1 MEDDISLQ
9 CEIIKPNNMMKT
21 YFLAIVTG
29 LMMVG
34 CTTPKVVEQHHHH
47 YESIDTQAVEA
58 RVDKKMNAWRNEMD
72 STFKV
77 FTNQYSA
84 SWSANES
91 EQETIT
97 ETVTSWIDSL
107 GREVRQEQRVTNR
120 DISRQQQ
127 QTEERITREVEQRLM
142 SVVDSLDGVWS
153 QRYDSIAAHQTSDI
167 DHQTS
172 STPVVGDNRPLSQ
185 RVGSALLWMLVGVV
199 AYLAVR
205 WIGKIRKPLI

>member
-1 MEDDISLQ
+1 MT
-9 CEIIKPNNMMKT
+9 KT

-29 LMMVG
+29 CLMMVG
-34 CTTPKVVEQHHHH
+34 CTTPKVIEQHHHH
-47 YESIDTQAVEA
+47 YEAIDTQAVEA

-77 FTNQYSA
+77 FTNQYAA

-167 DHQTS
+167 DHQAS

-205 WIGKIRKPLI
+205 WIGKIRKP

>member
-1 MEDDISLQ
+1 
-9 CEIIKPNNMMKT
+9 MKT

-29 LMMVG
+29 CLMMVG
-34 CTTPKVVEQHHHH
+34 CTTPKVIEQHHHH
-47 YESIDTQAVEA
+47 YESLDTQAVEA

-77 FTNQYSA
+77 FTNQYAA

-142 SVVDSLDGVWS
+142 SVVDSLNGVWS

-185 RVGSALLWMLVGVV
+185 RVGSALLWMLVGIV

-205 WIGKIRKPLI
+205 WVGKIRKP

>member
-1 MEDDISLQ
+1 
-9 CEIIKPNNMMKT
+9 MKT

-29 LMMVG
+29 CLMMMG
-34 CTTPKVVEQHHHH
+34 CSTPKVIEQHHHH
-47 YESIDTQAVEA
+47 YEALDTQAVEA
-58 RVDKKMNAWRNEMD
+58 RMDKKMNAWRNEMD

-77 FTNQYSA
+77 FTNQYAA

-91 EQETIT
+91 EKEVIT

-120 DISRQQQ
+120 DIIRQQQ

-142 SVVDSLDGVWS
+142 SVVDSLNGVWS

-205 WIGKIRKPLI
+205 WIGKIRKP

>member
-1 MEDDISLQ
+1 MLR
-9 CEIIKPNNMMKT
+9 EIIKPNNMMKT

-29 LMMVG
+29 CLMMVG
-34 CTTPKVVEQHHHH
+34 CTTPKVIEQHHHH
-47 YESIDTQAVEA
+47 YESLDTQAVEA

-77 FTNQYSA
+77 FTNQYAA

-142 SVVDSLDGVWS
+142 SVVDSLNGVWS

-185 RVGSALLWMLVGVV
+185 RVGSALLWMLVGIV

-205 WIGKIRKPLI
+205 WVGKIRKP

>member
-1 MEDDISLQ
+1 MQ

-29 LMMVG
+29 CLMMVG
-34 CTTPKVVEQHHHH
+34 CSTPKVIEQHHHH
-47 YESIDTQAVEA
+47 YEALDTQAVEA
-58 RVDKKMNAWRNEMD
+58 RMDKKMNAWRNEMD
-72 STFKV
+72 STFRV
-77 FTNQYSA
+77 FTNQYAA

-91 EQETIT
+91 EKEVIT

-142 SVVDSLDGVWS
+142 SVVDSLEGVWS

-172 STPVVGDNRPLSQ
+172 ATPVVGDNRPLSQ

-205 WIGKIRKPLI
+205 WIGKIRKP

>member
-1 MEDDISLQ
+1 
-9 CEIIKPNNMMKT
+9 MKT

-29 LMMVG
+29 CLMMMG
-34 CTTPKVVEQHHHH
+34 CTTPKVIEQHHHH
-47 YESIDTQAVEA
+47 YEALDTQAVEA
-58 RVDKKMNAWRNEMD
+58 RMDKKMNAWRNEMD
-72 STFKV
+72 STFRV
-77 FTNQYSA
+77 FTNQYAA

-91 EQETIT
+91 EKEVIT

-120 DISRQQQ
+120 YISRQQQ

-185 RVGSALLWMLVGVV
+185 RVGSALLWMLAGIV

-205 WIGKIRKPLI
+205 WIGKIRKP

>member
-1 MEDDISLQ
+1 MQ

-29 LMMVG
+29 CLMMMG
-34 CTTPKVVEQHHHH
+34 CSTPKVIEQHHHH
-47 YESIDTQAVEA
+47 YEALDTQAVEA
-58 RVDKKMNAWRNEMD
+58 RMDKKMNAWRNEMD

-77 FTNQYSA
+77 FTNQYAA

-91 EQETIT
+91 EKEVIT

-120 DISRQQQ
+120 DIIRQQQ

-142 SVVDSLDGVWS
+142 SVVDSLNGVWS

-172 STPVVGDNRPLSQ
+172 STPVVGDNRPLSR
-185 RVGSALLWMLVGVV
+185 RVGSALLWMLAGVV

-205 WIGKIRKPLI
+205 WIGKIRKL

>member
-1 MEDDISLQ
+1 
-9 CEIIKPNNMMKT
+9 MKT

-29 LMMVG
+29 CLMMMG
-34 CTTPKVVEQHHHH
+34 CSTPKVIEQHHHH
-47 YESIDTQAVEA
+47 YEALDTQAVEA
-58 RVDKKMNAWRNEMD
+58 RMDKKMNAWRNEMD

-77 FTNQYSA
+77 FTNQYAA

-91 EQETIT
+91 EKEVIT

-120 DISRQQQ
+120 DIIRQQQ

-142 SVVDSLDGVWS
+142 SVVDSLNGVWS

-172 STPVVGDNRPLSQ
+172 SAPVVGDNRPLSQ
-185 RVGSALLWMLVGVV
+185 RVGSALLWMLAGIV

-205 WIGKIRKPLI
+205 WIGKIRKP

>member
-1 MEDDISLQ
+1 
-9 CEIIKPNNMMKT
+9 MKT

-29 LMMVG
+29 CLMMMG
-34 CTTPKVVEQHHHH
+34 CTTPKVIEQHHHH
-47 YESIDTQAVEA
+47 YEALDTQAVEA
-58 RVDKKMNAWRNEMD
+58 RMDKKMNAWRNEMD
-72 STFKV
+72 STFRV
-77 FTNQYSA
+77 FTNQYAA

-91 EQETIT
+91 EKEVIT

-120 DISRQQQ
+120 YISRQQQ

-172 STPVVGDNRPLSQ
+172 STPVVGDNRPLSR
-185 RVGSALLWMLVGVV
+185 RVGSALLWMLAGIV

-205 WIGKIRKPLI
+205 WIGKIRKP

>member
-1 MEDDISLQ
+1 MHR
-9 CEIIKPNNMMKT
+9 EIIKPNNMMKT

-29 LMMVG
+29 CLMMVG

-47 YESIDTQAVEA
+47 YEALDTQAVEA
-58 RVDKKMNAWRNEMD
+58 RMDKKMNAWRNEMD
-72 STFKV
+72 STFRV
-77 FTNQYSA
+77 FTNQYAA

-91 EQETIT
+91 EREIIT
-97 ETVTSWIDSL
+97 ETMTSYIDSL

-172 STPVVGDNRPLSQ
+172 STPVVGDNRPLSR
-185 RVGSALLWMLVGVV
+185 RVGSALLWMLAGIV

-205 WIGKIRKPLI
+205 WIGKIRKP

>member
-1 MEDDISLQ
+1 MT
-9 CEIIKPNNMMKT
+9 KT
-21 YFLAIVTG
+21 YFFAIVTG
-29 LMMVG
+29 CLMMVG
-34 CTTPKVVEQHHHH
+34 CTTPKVIEQHHHH
-47 YESIDTQAVEA
+47 YEALDTQAVEA

-72 STFKV
+72 STFRAL
-77 FTNQYSA
+77 TNEYSA
-84 SWSANES
+84 SWSASES
-91 EQETIT
+91 EREIIT
-97 ETVTSWIDSL
+97 ETMTSYIDSL

-172 STPVVGDNRPLSQ
+172 SAPVVGDNRPLSQ
-185 RVGSALLWMLVGVV
+185 RVGSALLWMLAGIV

-205 WIGKIRKPLI
+205 WIGKIRKP

>member
-1 MEDDISLQ
+1 
-9 CEIIKPNNMMKT
+9 MKT

-29 LMMVG
+29 CLMMVG
-34 CTTPKVVEQHHHH
+34 CTTPKVIEQHHHH
-47 YESIDTQAVEA
+47 YEAIDTQAVEA

-77 FTNQYSA
+77 FTNQYAA

-205 WIGKIRKPLI
+205 WIGKIRKP

>member
-1 MEDDISLQ
+1 
-9 CEIIKPNNMMKT
+9 MKT

-29 LMMVG
+29 CLMMVG
-34 CTTPKVVEQHHHH
+34 CTTPKVIEQHHHH
-47 YESIDTQAVEA
+47 YEAIDTQAVEA

-77 FTNQYSA
+77 FTNQYAA

-97 ETVTSWIDSL
+97 ETMTSWIDSL

-120 DISRQQQ
+120 DISKQQQ

-142 SVVDSLDGVWS
+142 SVVDSLNGVWS

-172 STPVVGDNRPLSQ
+172 STPVVGDNRPLSR
-185 RVGSALLWMLVGVV
+185 RVGSALLWMLAGIV

>member
-1 MEDDISLQ
+1 
-9 CEIIKPNNMMKT
+9 MKT

-29 LMMVG
+29 CLMMMG
-34 CTTPKVVEQHHHH
+34 CSTPKVIEQHHHH
-47 YESIDTQAVEA
+47 YEALDTQAVEA
-58 RVDKKMNAWRNEMD
+58 RMDKKMNAWRNEMD

-77 FTNQYSA
+77 FTNQYAA

-91 EQETIT
+91 EKEVIT

-120 DISRQQQ
+120 DIIRQQQ

-142 SVVDSLDGVWS
+142 SVVDSLNGVWS

-172 STPVVGDNRPLSQ
+172 SAPVVGDNRPLSQ

-205 WIGKIRKPLI
+205 WIGKIRKP

>member
-1 MEDDISLQ
+1 
-9 CEIIKPNNMMKT
+9 MKT

-29 LMMVG
+29 CLMMVG
-34 CTTPKVVEQHHHH
+34 CTTPKVIEQHHHH
-47 YESIDTQAVEA
+47 YETLDTQAVEA

-72 STFKV
+72 STFRM
-77 FTNQYSA
+77 FTNQYAA

-142 SVVDSLDGVWS
+142 SVVDSLNGVWS

-167 DHQTS
+167 DHQAS
-172 STPVVGDNRPLSQ
+172 SKPVVGDNRPLSQ

-205 WIGKIRKPLI
+205 WIGKIRKP

>member
-1 MEDDISLQ
+1 
-9 CEIIKPNNMMKT
+9 MKT

-29 LMMVG
+29 CLMMMG
-34 CTTPKVVEQHHHH
+34 CSTPKVIEQHHHH
-47 YESIDTQAVEA
+47 YEALDTQAVEA
-58 RVDKKMNAWRNEMD
+58 RMDKKMNAWRNEMD

-77 FTNQYSA
+77 FTNQYAA

-91 EQETIT
+91 EKEVIT

-120 DISRQQQ
+120 DIIRQQQ

-142 SVVDSLDGVWS
+142 SVVDSLNGVWS

-172 STPVVGDNRPLSQ
+172 STTAR
-185 RVGSALLWMLVGVV
+185 
-199 AYLAVR
+199 
-205 WIGKIRKPLI
+205 

>member
-1 MEDDISLQ
+1 
-9 CEIIKPNNMMKT
+9 MKT

-29 LMMVG
+29 CLMMMG
-34 CTTPKVVEQHHHH
+34 CTTPKVIEQHHHH
-47 YESIDTQAVEA
+47 YEALDTQAVEA
-58 RVDKKMNAWRNEMD
+58 RMDKKMNAWRNEMD
-72 STFKV
+72 STFRV
-77 FTNQYSA
+77 FTNQYAA

-205 WIGKIRKPLI
+205 WIGKIRKP

>member
-1 MEDDISLQ
+1 
-9 CEIIKPNNMMKT
+9 MKT

-29 LMMVG
+29 CLMMMG
-34 CTTPKVVEQHHHH
+34 CSTPKVIEQHHHH
-47 YESIDTQAVEA
+47 YEALDTQAVEA
-58 RVDKKMNAWRNEMD
+58 RMDKKMNAWRNEMD

-77 FTNQYSA
+77 FTNQYAA

-142 SVVDSLDGVWS
+142 SVVDSLNGVWS

-172 STPVVGDNRPLSQ
+172 STPVVGDNRPLSR
-185 RVGSALLWMLVGVV
+185 RVGSALLWMLAGIV

-205 WIGKIRKPLI
+205 WIGKIRKP

>member
-1 MEDDISLQ
+1 
-9 CEIIKPNNMMKT
+9 MKT

-29 LMMVG
+29 CLMMVG
-34 CTTPKVVEQHHHH
+34 CTTPKVIEQHHHH
-47 YESIDTQAVEA
+47 YEALDTQAVEA

-72 STFKV
+72 STFRV
-77 FTNQYSA
+77 FTNQYAA

-91 EQETIT
+91 EKEVIT

-185 RVGSALLWMLVGVV
+185 RVGSALLWMLAGIV

-205 WIGKIRKPLI
+205 WIGKIRKP

>member
-1 MEDDISLQ
+1 
-9 CEIIKPNNMMKT
+9 MKT

-29 LMMVG
+29 CLMMMG
-34 CTTPKVVEQHHHH
+34 CSTPKVIEQHHHH
-47 YESIDTQAVEA
+47 YEALDTQAVEA
-58 RVDKKMNAWRNEMD
+58 RMDKKMNAWRNEMD

-77 FTNQYSA
+77 FTNQYAA

-91 EQETIT
+91 EKEVIT

-142 SVVDSLDGVWS
+142 SVVDSLNGVWS

-172 STPVVGDNRPLSQ
+172 STPVVGDNRPLSR
-185 RVGSALLWMLVGVV
+185 RVGSALLWMLAGVV

-205 WIGKIRKPLI
+205 WIGKIRKL

>member
-1 MEDDISLQ
+1 
-9 CEIIKPNNMMKT
+9 MKT

-29 LMMVG
+29 CLMMVG
-34 CTTPKVVEQHHHH
+34 CSTPKVIEQHHHH
-47 YESIDTQAVEA
+47 YEALDTQAVEA
-58 RVDKKMNAWRNEMD
+58 RMDKKMNAWRNEMD

-77 FTNQYSA
+77 FTNQYAA

-91 EQETIT
+91 EKEVIT

-120 DISRQQQ
+120 YISRQQQ

-185 RVGSALLWMLVGVV
+185 RVGSALLWMLAGIV

-205 WIGKIRKPLI
+205 WIGKIRKP

>member
-1 MEDDISLQ
+1 
-9 CEIIKPNNMMKT
+9 MKT

-29 LMMVG
+29 CLMMMG
-34 CTTPKVVEQHHHH
+34 CSTPKVIEQHHHH
-47 YESIDTQAVEA
+47 YEALDTQAVEA
-58 RVDKKMNAWRNEMD
+58 RMDKKMNAWRNEMD

-77 FTNQYSA
+77 FTNQYAA

-91 EQETIT
+91 EKEVIT

-142 SVVDSLDGVWS
+142 SVVDSLEGVWS

-185 RVGSALLWMLVGVV
+185 RVGSALLWMLAGIV

-205 WIGKIRKPLI
+205 WIGKIRKP

>member
-1 MEDDISLQ
+1 
-9 CEIIKPNNMMKT
+9 MKT

-29 LMMVG
+29 CLMMMG
-34 CTTPKVVEQHHHH
+34 CSTPKVIEQHHHH
-47 YESIDTQAVEA
+47 YEALDTQAVEA
-58 RVDKKMNAWRNEMD
+58 RMDKKMNAWRNEMD

-77 FTNQYSA
+77 FTNQYAA

-91 EQETIT
+91 EKEVIT

-142 SVVDSLDGVWS
+142 SVVDSLNGVWS

-185 RVGSALLWMLVGVV
+185 RVGSALLWMLAGIV

-205 WIGKIRKPLI
+205 WIGKIRKP

>member
-1 MEDDISLQ
+1 
-9 CEIIKPNNMMKT
+9 MKT

-29 LMMVG
+29 CLMMMG
-34 CTTPKVVEQHHHH
+34 CSTPKVIEQHHHH
-47 YESIDTQAVEA
+47 YEALDTQAVEA
-58 RVDKKMNAWRNEMD
+58 RMDKKMNAWRNEMD

-77 FTNQYSA
+77 FTNQYAA

-91 EQETIT
+91 EKEVIT

-142 SVVDSLDGVWS
+142 SVVDSLEGVWS
-153 QRYDSIAAHQTSDI
+153 QRYDSIAAHQTSDS

-185 RVGSALLWMLVGVV
+185 RVGSALLWMLAGIV

-205 WIGKIRKPLI
+205 WIGKIRKP

>member
-1 MEDDISLQ
+1 
-9 CEIIKPNNMMKT
+9 MKT

-29 LMMVG
+29 CLMMMG
-34 CTTPKVVEQHHHH
+34 CSTPKVIEQHHHH
-47 YESIDTQAVEA
+47 YEALDTQAVEA
-58 RVDKKMNAWRNEMD
+58 RMDKKMNAWRNEMD

-77 FTNQYSA
+77 FTNQYAA

-91 EQETIT
+91 EREIIT
-97 ETVTSWIDSL
+97 ETMTSYIDSL

-205 WIGKIRKPLI
+205 WIGKIRKL

>member
-1 MEDDISLQ
+1 
-9 CEIIKPNNMMKT
+9 MMKT

-29 LMMVG
+29 CLMMIG
-34 CTTPKVVEQHHHH
+34 CSTPKVIEQHHHH
-47 YESIDTQAVEA
+47 YEALDTQAVEA

-77 FTNQYSA
+77 FTNQYAA

-185 RVGSALLWMLVGVV
+185 RVGSALLWMLAGIV

-205 WIGKIRKPLI
+205 WIGKIRKP

>member
-1 MEDDISLQ
+1 
-9 CEIIKPNNMMKT
+9 MKT

-29 LMMVG
+29 CLMMVG
-34 CTTPKVVEQHHHH
+34 CSTPKVIEQHHHH
-47 YESIDTQAVEA
+47 YEALDTQAVEA
-58 RVDKKMNAWRNEMD
+58 RMDKKMNAWRNEMD
-72 STFKV
+72 STFRV
-77 FTNQYSA
+77 FTNQYAA

-91 EQETIT
+91 EREIIT
-97 ETVTSWIDSL
+97 ETMTSYIDSL

-142 SVVDSLDGVWS
+142 SVVDSLEGVWS

-205 WIGKIRKPLI
+205 WIGKIRKP

>member
-1 MEDDISLQ
+1 
-9 CEIIKPNNMMKT
+9 MMKT

-29 LMMVG
+29 CLMMVG
-34 CTTPKVVEQHHHH
+34 CTTPKVIEQHHHH
-47 YESIDTQAVEA
+47 IETLDTQSVEA

-72 STFKV
+72 STFRV
-77 FTNQYSA
+77 FTNQYAA

-91 EQETIT
+91 EQEVIT

-142 SVVDSLDGVWS
+142 SVVDSVNDIWQEQFS
-153 QRYDSIAAHQTSDI
+153 AYQKHSEQADSTSEK
-167 DHQTS
+167 T
-172 STPVVGDNRPLSQ
+172 TPVVGDNRPLSQ
-185 RVGSALLWMLVGVV
+185 RVGSALLWMLAGIV

-205 WIGKIRKPLI
+205 WIGKIRKP

>member
-1 MEDDISLQ
+1 
-9 CEIIKPNNMMKT
+9 MKT

-29 LMMVG
+29 CLMMMG
-34 CTTPKVVEQHHHH
+34 CSTPNVIEQHHHH
-47 YESIDTQAVEA
+47 YEALDTQAVEA
-58 RVDKKMNAWRNEMD
+58 RMDKKMNAWRNEMD

-77 FTNQYSA
+77 FTNQYAA

-91 EQETIT
+91 EREIIT
-97 ETVTSWIDSL
+97 ETMTSYIDSL

-120 DISRQQQ
+120 DIIRQQQ

-142 SVVDSLDGVWS
+142 SVVDSLNGVWS

-205 WIGKIRKPLI
+205 WIGKIRKP

>member
-1 MEDDISLQ
+1 
-9 CEIIKPNNMMKT
+9 MKT

-29 LMMVG
+29 CLMMVG
-34 CTTPKVVEQHHHH
+34 CTTPKVIEQHHHH
-47 YESIDTQAVEA
+47 YEALDTQAVEA

-72 STFKV
+72 STFRV
-77 FTNQYSA
+77 FTNQYAA

-91 EQETIT
+91 EKEVIT

-120 DISRQQQ
+120 DIIRQQQ

-142 SVVDSLDGVWS
+142 SVVDSLNGVWS

-172 STPVVGDNRPLSQ
+172 STPVVGDNRPLSR
-185 RVGSALLWMLVGVV
+185 RVGSALLWMLAGVV

-205 WIGKIRKPLI
+205 WIGKIRKL

>member
-1 MEDDISLQ
+1 
-9 CEIIKPNNMMKT
+9 MKT

-29 LMMVG
+29 CLMMIG
-34 CTTPKVVEQHHHH
+34 CSTPKVIEQHHHH
-47 YESIDTQAVEA
+47 YEALDTQAVEA

-77 FTNQYSA
+77 FTNQYAA

-185 RVGSALLWMLVGVV
+185 RVGSALLWMLAGIV

-205 WIGKIRKPLI
+205 WIGKIRKP

>member
-1 MEDDISLQ
+1 
-9 CEIIKPNNMMKT
+9 MKT

-29 LMMVG
+29 CLMMMG
-34 CTTPKVVEQHHHH
+34 CSTPKVIEQHHHH
-47 YESIDTQAVEA
+47 YEALDTQAVEA
-58 RVDKKMNAWRNEMD
+58 RMDKKMNAWRNEMD

-77 FTNQYSA
+77 FTNQYAA

-91 EQETIT
+91 EREIIT
-97 ETVTSWIDSL
+97 ETMTSYIDSL

-142 SVVDSLDGVWS
+142 SVVDSLNGVWS

-205 WIGKIRKPLI
+205 WIGKIRKP

>member
-1 MEDDISLQ
+1 
-9 CEIIKPNNMMKT
+9 MMKT

-29 LMMVG
+29 CLMMVG
-34 CTTPKVVEQHHHH
+34 CSTPKVIEQHHHH
-47 YESIDTQAVEA
+47 YEALDTQAVEA
-58 RVDKKMNAWRNEMD
+58 RMDKKMNAWRNEMD
-72 STFKV
+72 STFRV
-77 FTNQYSA
+77 FTNQYAA

-91 EQETIT
+91 EKEVIT

-142 SVVDSLDGVWS
+142 SVVDSLNGVWS

-185 RVGSALLWMLVGVV
+185 RVGSALLWMLAGIV

-205 WIGKIRKPLI
+205 WIGKIRKP

>member
-1 MEDDISLQ
+1 
-9 CEIIKPNNMMKT
+9 MKT

-29 LMMVG
+29 CLMMVG

-47 YESIDTQAVEA
+47 YESLDTQAVEA
-58 RVDKKMNAWRNEMD
+58 RMDKKMNAWRNEMD
-72 STFKV
+72 STFRA
-77 FTNQYSA
+77 FTSEYSA

-91 EQETIT
+91 EKEVIT

-167 DHQTS
+167 DHQAS

-185 RVGSALLWMLVGVV
+185 RVGSALLWMLAGVV

-205 WIGKIRKPLI
+205 WIGKIRKP

>member
-1 MEDDISLQ
+1 
-9 CEIIKPNNMMKT
+9 MMKT

-29 LMMVG
+29 CLMMVG
-34 CTTPKVVEQHHHH
+34 CTTPKVIEQHHHH
-47 YESIDTQAVEA
+47 YEALDTQAVEA
-58 RVDKKMNAWRNEMD
+58 RVDKKMNAWRSEMD
-72 STFKV
+72 STFRV
-77 FTNQYSA
+77 LTNQYAA

-91 EQETIT
+91 EQEMIT

-142 SVVDSLDGVWS
+142 SVVDSVNGIWQQQFS
-153 QRYDSIAAHQTSDI
+153 AYQKHSEQADSTSEK
-167 DHQTS
+167 TM
-172 STPVVGDNRPLSQ
+172 PVVGDNRPLSQ
-185 RVGSALLWMLVGVV
+185 RVGSALLWMLAGIV

-205 WIGKIRKPLI
+205 WIGKIRKP

>member
-1 MEDDISLQ
+1 
-9 CEIIKPNNMMKT
+9 MKT

-29 LMMVG
+29 CLMMVG
-34 CTTPKVVEQHHHH
+34 CSTPKVIEQHHHH
-47 YESIDTQAVEA
+47 YEALDTQAVEA

-77 FTNQYSA
+77 FTNQYAA

-142 SVVDSLDGVWS
+142 SVVDSVNDIWQEQFS
-153 QRYDSIAAHQTSDI
+153 AYQKHSEQADSTSEK
-167 DHQTS
+167 T
-172 STPVVGDNRPLSQ
+172 TPVVGDNRPLSR

-205 WIGKIRKPLI
+205 WIGKIRKP

>member
-1 MEDDISLQ
+1 
-9 CEIIKPNNMMKT
+9 MKT

-29 LMMVG
+29 CLMMMG
-34 CTTPKVVEQHHHH
+34 CSTPKVIEQHHHH
-47 YESIDTQAVEA
+47 YEALDTQAVEA

-77 FTNQYSA
+77 FTNQYAA

-91 EQETIT
+91 EREIIT
-97 ETVTSWIDSL
+97 ETMTSYIDSL

-185 RVGSALLWMLVGVV
+185 RVGSALLWMLAGIV

-205 WIGKIRKPLI
+205 WIGKIRKP

>member
-1 MEDDISLQ
+1 
-9 CEIIKPNNMMKT
+9 MKT

-29 LMMVG
+29 CLMMVG
-34 CTTPKVVEQHHHH
+34 CTTPKVIEQHHHH
-47 YESIDTQAVEA
+47 YETLDTQAVEA

-77 FTNQYSA
+77 FTNQYAA

-127 QTEERITREVEQRLM
+127 QTEERITREVEQRLI
-142 SVVDSLDGVWS
+142 SIVDSLDGVWS

-185 RVGSALLWMLVGVV
+185 RVGSALLWMLAGVV

-205 WIGKIRKPLI
+205 WIGKIRKP

>member
-1 MEDDISLQ
+1 
-9 CEIIKPNNMMKT
+9 MKT

-29 LMMVG
+29 CLMMVG
-34 CTTPKVVEQHHHH
+34 CSTPKVIEQHHHH
-47 YESIDTQAVEA
+47 YEALDTQAVEA
-58 RVDKKMNAWRNEMD
+58 RMDKKMNAWRNEMD

-77 FTNQYSA
+77 FTNQYAA

-205 WIGKIRKPLI
+205 WIGKIRKP

>member
-1 MEDDISLQ
+1 
-9 CEIIKPNNMMKT
+9 MKT

-29 LMMVG
+29 CLMMVG
-34 CTTPKVVEQHHHH
+34 CTTPKVIEQHHHH
-47 YESIDTQAVEA
+47 YEALDTQAVEA
-58 RVDKKMNAWRNEMD
+58 RMDKKMNAWRNEMD
-72 STFKV
+72 STFRM
-77 FTNQYSA
+77 FTNQYAA

-127 QTEERITREVEQRLM
+127 QTEERITREVEKRLM
-142 SVVDSLDGVWS
+142 SVVDSLNGVWS

-172 STPVVGDNRPLSQ
+172 STPVVGDNRPLSR
-185 RVGSALLWMLVGVV
+185 RVGSALLWMLAGVV